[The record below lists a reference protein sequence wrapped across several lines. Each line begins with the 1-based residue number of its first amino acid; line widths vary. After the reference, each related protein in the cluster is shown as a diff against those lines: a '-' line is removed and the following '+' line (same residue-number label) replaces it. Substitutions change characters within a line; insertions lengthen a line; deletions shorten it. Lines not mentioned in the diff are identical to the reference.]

1 MLKEDIDLS
10 LIYQERFG
18 DILFLLGTILAI
30 ISGYQAQQSI
40 VTKLLRSK
48 STKDNKSAN
57 TISLASWLFFT
68 ASIIFANVAIIRLIE
83 LNQSTN
89 AKVSPLMLRGS
100 NFLVIGD
107 IFKVFGFGLAA
118 IGNQLK
124 VNSLNDTRTKRG
136 LRLFNR

>member
-1 MLKEDIDLS
+1 MLKEDIELS

-18 DILFLLGTILAI
+18 EILFLLGTILAI
-30 ISGYQAQQSI
+30 ISGYQAEQSI
-40 VTKLLRSK
+40 VTKLLRIK
-48 STKDNKSAN
+48 STKDNKAAN
-57 TISLASWLFFT
+57 TISLASWLFFA
-68 ASIIFANVAIIRLIE
+68 ASIIFAHVATIRLIE

-89 AKVSPLMLRGS
+89 SKVSPLMLRGS

-124 VNSLNDTRTKRG
+124 VKSSNSTIHLNHP
-136 LRLFNR
+136 

>member
-1 MLKEDIDLS
+1 MLKEDIELS

-30 ISGYQAQQSI
+30 ISGYQAEQSI
-40 VTKLLRSK
+40 VTKLLRIK
-48 STKDNKSAN
+48 STKDNKAAN
-57 TISLASWLFFT
+57 TISLASWLFFA
-68 ASIIFANVAIIRLIE
+68 ASIIFAHVAIIRLIE

-89 AKVSPLMLRGS
+89 SKVSPLMLRGS

-124 VNSLNDTRTKRG
+124 AKSSNSAIHLNRS
-136 LRLFNR
+136 